1 MARFNF
7 IKDPDA
13 ELDYQFNWSD
23 WLGVGETISSA
34 SFTADAGLTVDST
47 GHDDTVATIWVS
59 GGTAGNVYRVTC
71 HIVTSATRADDRSI
85 NIRVMER

>member
-7 IKDPDA
+7 IKDPNA
-13 ELDYQFNWSD
+13 ELDWQFNWED
-23 WLGVGETISSA
+23 WLAVGETISTA
-34 SFTADAGLTVDST
+34 TFTVDDGLTVNST

-71 HIVTSATRADDRSI
+71 HIVTSATRTDDRSI
-85 NIRVMER
+85 NIRVMDR